1 MRSIEDKTWSER
13 RNRQIVHLL
22 GVINAVIFVSI
33 VAFGTIASV
42 VYGFIV
48 SEQMN
53 SDVPP
58 WGIWLIVLLGVIYS
72 FVIGALICGLFAL
85 LLTSQKDFQRIAAA
99 SESSAESMIAFV
111 STQARLGEAA
121 AKNAVASERLSKA
134 GEAFAKAHLAI
145 AKELHTQARDRRT
158 ESSEPVSFKNSPVR
172 PKR

>member
-1 MRSIEDKTWSER
+1 M
-13 RNRQIVHLL
+13 
-22 GVINAVIFVSI
+22 INAVIFVTI

-58 WGIWLIVLLGVIYS
+58 WGIWLMVLLGVIYS

-111 STQARLGEAA
+111 GTQARLGEAA